1 MRAKVTRFC
10 QGGARKKLTIACA
23 DGGAGGSASP
33 QRTSKTL
40 EKIMSMHRSLA
51 AALWLLAAVG
61 AYVLAASWAGDAQ
74 TGKIHPWAL
83 IALFWGAALVSVAI
97 HHLSRFLSD
106 WLAEAADVLTRYG
119 ARHKPAL
126 SLYAGRLS
134 GQLAEGWREL
144 KRFWVRHKP
153 SLPAVPTFA
162 ARLGARIG
170 VR

>member
-1 MRAKVTRFC
+1 
-10 QGGARKKLTIACA
+10 
-23 DGGAGGSASP
+23 
-33 QRTSKTL
+33 
-40 EKIMSMHRSLA
+40 MSMHRSLA

-106 WLAEAADVLTRYG
+106 CLADAADVLTRYG
-119 ARHKPAL
+119 ARHKAAL
-126 SLYAGRLS
+126 SLHAGRLS
-134 GQLAEGWREL
+134 GQLAKGRREL
-144 KRFWVRHKP
+144 KRFWVQHKP
-153 SLPAVPTFA
+153 SLQAVPELLSGSWARHRAAVGQSQAIPGVGSPLPTFA
-162 ARLGARIG
+162 ARLGALIG